1 MYQLHCD
8 LCGRKVFEKAH
19 ILTIQV
25 EEVEYLGG
33 TSFEAAYDSLK
44 LDAKLCRECSQ
55 RLANFLSLK
64 HTTIEF

>member
-8 LCGRKVFEKAH
+8 LCGRRILETTN

-33 TSFEAAYDSLK
+33 TQFQAVYDNSK
-44 LDAKLCRECSQ
+44 LDAKLCKECSQ
-55 RLANFLSLK
+55 RFAEFLSLS
-64 HTTIEF
+64 HANLEF